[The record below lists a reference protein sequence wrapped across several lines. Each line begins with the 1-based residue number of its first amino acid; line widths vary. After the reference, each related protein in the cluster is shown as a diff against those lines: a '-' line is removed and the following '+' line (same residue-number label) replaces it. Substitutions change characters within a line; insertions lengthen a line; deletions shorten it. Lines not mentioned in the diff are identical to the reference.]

1 MFDWLNGKPAE
12 AFGQELAKFVME
24 EIPGA
29 ERVREGKF
37 AAKALKTL
45 ERADRRVADFK
56 KQHPLNVYK
65 RAKLANG
72 FLWGLKDAGCPQAY
86 ADQLT
91 EWLSFRL

>member
-1 MFDWLNGKPAE
+1 MFECFNGKPAQ
-12 AFGQELAKFVME
+12 AFGAELAKFVMD

-29 ERVREGKF
+29 DRVKEGKF

-56 KQHPLNVYK
+56 KKNPLNFYK
-65 RAKLANG
+65 RAQLANG